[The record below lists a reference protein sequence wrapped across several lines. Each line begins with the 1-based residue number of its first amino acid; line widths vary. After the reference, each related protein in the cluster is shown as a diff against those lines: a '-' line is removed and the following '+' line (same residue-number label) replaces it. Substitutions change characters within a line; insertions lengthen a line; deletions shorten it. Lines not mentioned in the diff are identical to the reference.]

1 MKFLVFNVI
10 VLCSLGYLL
19 TSKPNENF
27 NQWFSNTKDKI
38 TNLSKEEVILSNKI
52 ELFVFTLSRNNS
64 DENDNIKN
72 NPDIIFNIGHLRSYS
87 NFLELDTDT
96 IIKKFKDEVSFNFKE
111 EKKNITPIVE
121 NNFFKI
127 EKFFAASIIMVV
139 FTSFYFLFVDQND
152 NEINFA
158 LIPDIPES
166 LEPIVEKANTFDNL
180 SQSSD
185 IKKSDLINNS
195 SAIAS
200 IEFDENV
207 TTVATLKIL
216 NPTWLQLRDEE
227 NNIVLSKLMDK
238 DEEFSYELKLNY
250 NITAGNAGNILVLID
265 DEVRGK
271 IGKYGDILDSFV
283 LYKDFTN

>member
-1 MKFLVFNVI
+1 MKTVGQILSIGRN
-10 VLCSLGYLL
+10 
-19 TSKPNENF
+19 SK
-27 NQWFSNTKDKI
+27 
-38 TNLSKEEVILSNKI
+38 NLSISDISI
-52 ELFVFTLSRNNS
+52 ELKISKSIITDL
-64 DENDNIKN
+64 ENDNIKN

-96 IIKKFKDEVSFNFKE
+96 IIKKFKDEVSFNIKE

-127 EKFFAASIIMVV
+127 EKFFAASIILVI

-158 LIPDIPES
+158 LIPNIPES

-185 IKKSDLINNS
+185 IKKTDLMNTS
-195 SAIAS
+195 SAVAS
-200 IEFDENV
+200 IGINEKV
-207 TTVATLKIL
+207 TTVATLKML
-216 NPTWLQLRDEE
+216 NPTWLQLRDKED
-227 NNIVLSKLMDK
+227 NIILSKLMDK

-265 DEVRGK
+265 NEVRGK

>member
-1 MKFLVFNVI
+1 MNTVGKILSI
-10 VLCSLGYLL
+10 
-19 TSKPNENF
+19 ER
-27 NQWFSNTKDKI
+27 NTK
-38 TNLSKEEVILSNKI
+38 NLSISDISI
-52 ELFVFTLSRNNS
+52 ELKISKSIIFDL
-64 DENDNIKN
+64 ENDNIKN

-87 NFLELDTDT
+87 NFLGLDSDI
-96 IIKKFKDEVSFNFKE
+96 IIKKFKDQVSYNINE

-121 NNFFKI
+121 SNFFKI
-127 EKFFAASIIMVV
+127 EKFFAASIIMIV

-166 LEPIVEKANTFDNL
+166 SEPIVEKAHTFDDL

-207 TTVATLKIL
+207 TTIATLKML
-216 NPTWLQLRDEE
+216 NPTWLQLRDED

-238 DEEFSYELKLNY
+238 DEEFSYELKSNY

>member
-1 MKFLVFNVI
+1 MKTVGQI
-10 VLCSLGYLL
+10 LL
-19 TSKPNENF
+19 IARNSK
-27 NQWFSNTKDKI
+27 
-38 TNLSKEEVILSNKI
+38 NLSISEISI
-52 ELFVFTLSRNNS
+52 ELKISKSIIIDL
-64 DENDNIKN
+64 ENDNIKN

-96 IIKKFKDEVSFNFKE
+96 IIKKFKDQVSFNIKE

-127 EKFFAASIIMVV
+127 EKFFAASIILVI

-200 IEFDENV
+200 IEFDENL

>member
-1 MKFLVFNVI
+1 MKTVGQILSIERN
-10 VLCSLGYLL
+10 
-19 TSKPNENF
+19 SK
-27 NQWFSNTKDKI
+27 
-38 TNLSKEEVILSNKI
+38 NLSISDIAI
-52 ELFVFTLSRNNS
+52 ELKISKSIIIDL
-64 DENDNIKN
+64 ENDNIKN

-87 NFLELDTDT
+87 NFLELDADT
-96 IIKKFKDEVSFNFKE
+96 IINKFKDQVSFNIKE
-111 EKKNITPIVE
+111 EKKNITPIID

-139 FTSFYFLFVDQND
+139 FTSFYFLFIDQND

-185 IKKSDLINNS
+185 INKSDLINNY
-195 SAIAS
+195 SALAS
-200 IEFDENV
+200 TEFDEDV

-216 NPTWLQLRDEE
+216 NPTWLQLRDETD
-227 NNIVLSKLMDK
+227 NIVLSKLMEK
-238 DEEFSYELKLNY
+238 DEEFSYDLKLNY

>member
-1 MKFLVFNVI
+1 MKTVGQILSIGRN
-10 VLCSLGYLL
+10 
-19 TSKPNENF
+19 SK
-27 NQWFSNTKDKI
+27 
-38 TNLSKEEVILSNKI
+38 NLSISDISI
-52 ELFVFTLSRNNS
+52 ELKISKSIITDL
-64 DENDNIKN
+64 ENDNIKN
-72 NPDIIFNIGHLRSYS
+72 NPEIIFNIGHLRSYS

-96 IIKKFKDEVSFNFKE
+96 IIKKFKDEVSFNIKE
-111 EKKNITPIVE
+111 EKNNITPIVE

-185 IKKSDLINNS
+185 INKSDLKNNS

-207 TTVATLKIL
+207 TPVATLKML

>member
-1 MKFLVFNVI
+1 MDTVGQILSTRRN
-10 VLCSLGYLL
+10 
-19 TSKPNENF
+19 SK
-27 NQWFSNTKDKI
+27 
-38 TNLSKEEVILSNKI
+38 NLSINDISI
-52 ELFVFTLSRNNS
+52 ELKISKSIIIDL
-64 DENDNIKN
+64 ENDNIKN

-96 IIKKFKDEVSFNFKE
+96 IIKKFKDRVSFNIKE

-127 EKFFAASIIMVV
+127 EKFFAASIILII
-139 FTSFYFLFVDQND
+139 FTSFYFLFLDED
-152 NEINFA
+152 ENEINFA

-166 LEPIVEKANTFDNL
+166 LEPIVEKAYTLNNNL
-180 SQSSD
+180 SQRSERN
-185 IKKSDLINNS
+185 KSNLINNS

-200 IEFDENV
+200 IEFDENL

-250 NITAGNAGNILVLID
+250 NISAGNAGNILVLID

>member
-1 MKFLVFNVI
+1 MKTVGQI
-10 VLCSLGYLL
+10 LL
-19 TSKPNENF
+19 IARNSK
-27 NQWFSNTKDKI
+27 
-38 TNLSKEEVILSNKI
+38 NLSISDISI
-52 ELFVFTLSRNNS
+52 ELKISKSIIS
-64 DENDNIKN
+64 DLENDNIKN

-87 NFLELDTDT
+87 NFLELDADT
-96 IIKKFKDEVSFNFKE
+96 IIKQFKDQVSFNFKE

-127 EKFFAASIIMVV
+127 EKFFAASIILVV

-166 LEPIVEKANTFDNL
+166 LEPIVEKANTYDDL

-185 IKKSDLINNS
+185 TKKSDLINNS

-200 IEFDENV
+200 IEFDESL

>member
-1 MKFLVFNVI
+1 MKTVGQILSIERN
-10 VLCSLGYLL
+10 
-19 TSKPNENF
+19 SK
-27 NQWFSNTKDKI
+27 
-38 TNLSKEEVILSNKI
+38 NLSIRDISI
-52 ELFVFTLSRNNS
+52 ELKISKSIIINL
-64 DENDNIKN
+64 ENDNIKN

-87 NFLELDTDT
+87 NFLELDADT
-96 IIKKFKDEVSFNFKE
+96 IIKKFKDQVSFNINE
-111 EKKNITPIVE
+111 DKKNITPIVE

-127 EKFFAASIIMVV
+127 EKFFAASIIIVV

-166 LEPIVEKANTFDNL
+166 SEPIVEKANTFDNL

-185 IKKSDLINNS
+185 VDKTDLINNS
-195 SAIAS
+195 SALAS
-200 IEFDENV
+200 IESDEDV
-207 TTVATLKIL
+207 TTVATLKML

>member
-1 MKFLVFNVI
+1 METVGQILSIERNCK
-10 VLCSLGYLL
+10 
-19 TSKPNENF
+19 
-27 NQWFSNTKDKI
+27 
-38 TNLSKEEVILSNKI
+38 NLSISDISI
-52 ELFVFTLSRNNS
+52 ELKISKSIIIDL
-64 DENDNIKN
+64 ENDNIKN

-96 IIKKFKDEVSFNFKE
+96 IIKKFKDEVAFNIKE

-166 LEPIVEKANTFDNL
+166 LEPIVEKANTLNNL

-185 IKKSDLINNS
+185 INKSDLKNNS

-207 TTVATLKIL
+207 TAVATLKML

>member
-1 MKFLVFNVI
+1 MKTVGQILSVER
-10 VLCSLGYLL
+10 S
-19 TSKPNENF
+19 SK
-27 NQWFSNTKDKI
+27 
-38 TNLSKEEVILSNKI
+38 NLSISDIAI
-52 ELFVFTLSRNNS
+52 ELKISKSNIIDL
-64 DENDNIKN
+64 ENDNIKN
-72 NPDIIFNIGHLRSYS
+72 DSDIIFNIGHLRSYS

-96 IIKKFKDEVSFNFKE
+96 IIKKFKDELSFNIKE

-127 EKFFAASIIMVV
+127 EKFFAASIIFIV
-139 FTSFYFLFVDQND
+139 FTSFYFLFINQDD
-152 NEINFA
+152 KEINFA
-158 LIPDIPES
+158 LVPDIPES
-166 LEPIVEKANTFDNL
+166 LEPIVEKTYTFDNL

-185 IKKSDLINNS
+185 IKKTDLMNTS

-200 IEFDENV
+200 IGINEKV
-207 TTVATLKIL
+207 TTVATLKML
-216 NPTWLQLRDEE
+216 NPTWLQLRDKED
-227 NNIVLSKLMDK
+227 NIILSKLMDK

-271 IGKYGDILDSFV
+271 IGKYGDIIDSFV

>member
-1 MKFLVFNVI
+1 MKTVGQTLSI
-10 VLCSLGYLL
+10 ER
-19 TSKPNENF
+19 K
-27 NQWFSNTKDKI
+27 TK
-38 TNLSKEEVILSNKI
+38 NLSISDISI
-52 ELFVFTLSRNNS
+52 ELKISKSIIVDL
-64 DENDNIKN
+64 ENDNIKN

-87 NFLELDTDT
+87 NFLELDADT
-96 IIKKFKDEVSFNFKE
+96 IINKFKDQVSFNINE
-111 EKKNITPIVE
+111 EKKNITPIID

-166 LEPIVEKANTFDNL
+166 LEPIVEKANTFDDL

-185 IKKSDLINNS
+185 TKKSDLINNS

-207 TTVATLKIL
+207 TTVATLKML
-216 NPTWLQLRDEE
+216 NPTWLQLRDET
-227 NNIVLSKLMDK
+227 NNIIISKLMDK
-238 DEEFSYELKLNY
+238 DEEFSYKLNLNY

>member
-1 MKFLVFNVI
+1 MNKVGQI
-10 VLCSLGYLL
+10 LL
-19 TSKPNENF
+19 IARNSK
-27 NQWFSNTKDKI
+27 
-38 TNLSKEEVILSNKI
+38 NLSISDISI
-52 ELFVFTLSRNNS
+52 ELKISKNIIIDL
-64 DENDNIKN
+64 ENDNIN
-72 NPDIIFNIGHLRSYS
+72 NNSDIIFNIGHLRSYS

-96 IIKKFKDEVSFNFKE
+96 IVQKFKDQVSFNSKE

-127 EKFFAASIIMVV
+127 EKFFAASLILII

-185 IKKSDLINNS
+185 INKSDLINNS

-207 TTVATLKIL
+207 TTVATLKML

>member
-1 MKFLVFNVI
+1 MKTVGQILSIGRN
-10 VLCSLGYLL
+10 
-19 TSKPNENF
+19 SK
-27 NQWFSNTKDKI
+27 
-38 TNLSKEEVILSNKI
+38 NLSIIEIANELKI
-52 ELFVFTLSRNNS
+52 SKSIIIDF
-64 DENDNIKN
+64 ENDNIKN
-72 NPDIIFNIGHLRSYS
+72 DSDIIFNIGHLRSYS

-96 IIKKFKDEVSFNFKE
+96 IIKKFKDEVSFNVKE
-111 EKKNITPIVE
+111 EKKNITPIVD

-127 EKFFAASIIMVV
+127 EKFFSASIILII
-139 FTSFYFLFVDQND
+139 FTSFYFLFIDQNE

-158 LIPDIPES
+158 LVPDIPES
-166 LEPIVEKANTFDNL
+166 LEPIVEKANTFENL
-180 SQSSD
+180 SKSND
-185 IKKSDLINNS
+185 LNKSDLINNS

-207 TTVATLKIL
+207 TTVATLKML

-227 NNIVLSKLMDK
+227 NNIVLSKLMNK
-238 DEEFSYELKLNY
+238 DEEFSYELNLNY

>member
-1 MKFLVFNVI
+1 M
-10 VLCSLGYLL
+10 S
-19 TSKPNENF
+19 
-27 NQWFSNTKDKI
+27 NQ
-38 TNLSKEEVILSNKI
+38 VIL
-52 ELFVFTLSRNNS
+52 
-64 DENDNIKN
+64 
-72 NPDIIFNIGHLRSYS
+72 
-87 NFLELDTDT
+87 
-96 IIKKFKDEVSFNFKE
+96 
-111 EKKNITPIVE
+111 
-121 NNFFKI
+121 
-127 EKFFAASIIMVV
+127 
-139 FTSFYFLFVDQND
+139 VDQND

-166 LEPIVEKANTFDNL
+166 LEPIVEKANTYDYL
-180 SQSSD
+180 SQSSE

-195 SAIAS
+195 SVIAS

-207 TTVATLKIL
+207 TTVATLKML